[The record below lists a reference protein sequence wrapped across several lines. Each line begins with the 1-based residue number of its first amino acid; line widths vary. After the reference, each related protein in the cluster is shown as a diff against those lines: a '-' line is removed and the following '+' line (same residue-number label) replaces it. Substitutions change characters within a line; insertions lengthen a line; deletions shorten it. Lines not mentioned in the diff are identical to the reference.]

1 MTLSTNVSGIMS
13 VRLYPRLHW
22 QPSFFL
28 HPLNAV
34 EHWCMLF
41 IQTNLTALRFYAPV
55 YAGES
60 SL

>member
-1 MTLSTNVSGIMS
+1 MS